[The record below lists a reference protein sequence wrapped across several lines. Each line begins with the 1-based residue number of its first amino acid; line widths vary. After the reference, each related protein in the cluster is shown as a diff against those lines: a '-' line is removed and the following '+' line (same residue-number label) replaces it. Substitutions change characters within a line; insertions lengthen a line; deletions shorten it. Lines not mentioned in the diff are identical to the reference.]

1 MSLPTPITVLQNL
14 KLSGAQFTD
23 SKLVAGADG
32 STVNLTLPSTAGTVA
47 LLSDVEAVSSSAA
60 STYATISTAQ
70 TLTNKTLTEPII
82 AVIKNG
88 ESGSE
93 VSINVPSTAGTL
105 ALTSDISSASS
116 TLNSSISANAAD
128 ITAINTKLERLLDWL
143 EAWVSCG
150 NLSLSGIKA
159 YVNASSSQSS

>member
-14 KLSGAQFTD
+14 KLSGSQFTD

-105 ALTSDISSASS
+105 ALTSDISSAVQ
-116 TLNSSISANAAD
+116 LVQ
-128 ITAINTKLERLLDWL
+128 R
-143 EAWVSCG
+143 
-150 NLSLSGIKA
+150 
-159 YVNASSSQSS
+159 